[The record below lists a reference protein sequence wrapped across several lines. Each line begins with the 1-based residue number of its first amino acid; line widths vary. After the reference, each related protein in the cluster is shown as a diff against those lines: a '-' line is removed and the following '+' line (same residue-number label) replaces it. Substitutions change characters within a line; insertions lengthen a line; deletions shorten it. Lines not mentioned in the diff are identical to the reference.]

1 MQDNRCKEGDN
12 AVGNRHVDL
21 LIFVYLMFVLTVEP
35 CRTHILK
42 GREVKWLKVFSSLTC
57 SFFSVIVVNS
67 VIKKSNDLESY
78 SIFLLH
84 KNKTTK
90 RVIVV
95 SYYLEKVLN
104 RKTYILNAYIRYSL
118 FDLRARWWQNLDEL
132 WPG

>member
-1 MQDNRCKEGDN
+1 MVKS
-12 AVGNRHVDL
+12 V
-21 LIFVYLMFVLTVEP
+21 FFTYLF
-35 CRTHILK
+35 
-42 GREVKWLKVFSSLTC
+42 
-57 SFFSVIVVNS
+57 FFSVIVVNS

-118 FDLRARWWQNLDEL
+118 FDLRARWWQNLDVL